1 MRFLIQF
8 SLLIGLF
15 LSQSLFAASVWQVSK
30 GEKTFYLAG
39 TVHLLSESDF
49 PLPKAYD
56 TAFNASSKLL
66 FETDLGAMTQPQGM
80 MQLMSQNT
88 FAPGQSLQQVL
99 SAEVYAKLKSEADK
113 RQWPLTSLEQFK
125 PAFASMTMSVLE
137 LQRLGAAGTGVD
149 MHYWQ
154 LGQQQNKTL
163 AGLETLD
170 EHLAVLNAMNQL
182 DANLVISSTLND
194 LDKLEAMLGEMKAAW
209 IKGDVAQLEVL
220 FLKDLQQYPELEA
233 ILLTERN
240 HAWMKTLTALE
251 ENNVMVLVGALHL
264 AGKDGLLKLLAD
276 QGYQLTQLTE

>member
-56 TAFNASSKLL
+56 TAFNASHHLL
-66 FETDLGAMTQPQGM
+66 FETDLGALTQQQGV
-80 MQLMSQNT
+80 MQLMSRNT
-88 FAPGQSLQQVL
+88 YPPGQSLQQVL
-99 SAEVYAKLKSEADK
+99 SADVFAKLQAEAEK
-113 RQWPLTSLEQFK
+113 RQWPLNSLLQFK
-125 PAFASMTMSVLE
+125 PAFAAMTMSVLE

-163 AGLETLD
+163 SGLETLD
-170 EHLAVLNAMNQL
+170 EHLAVLDAMNQL
-182 DANLVISSTLND
+182 DADLVISSTLND
-194 LDKLEAMLGEMKAAW
+194 LDKMSEMWDEMIAAW
-209 IKGDVAQLEVL
+209 RSGDSAQLEAL
-220 FLKDLQQYPELEA
+220 LLTDLQQYPELEA
-233 ILLTERN
+233 ILLTNRN
-240 HAWMKTLTALE
+240 HAWMKTLTSLT
-251 ENNVMVLVGALHL
+251 ENNVMVLVGDLHL
-264 AGKDGLLKLLAD
+264 VGKDGLLKLLAD
-276 QGYQLTQLTE
+276 QGYSLTQLTE